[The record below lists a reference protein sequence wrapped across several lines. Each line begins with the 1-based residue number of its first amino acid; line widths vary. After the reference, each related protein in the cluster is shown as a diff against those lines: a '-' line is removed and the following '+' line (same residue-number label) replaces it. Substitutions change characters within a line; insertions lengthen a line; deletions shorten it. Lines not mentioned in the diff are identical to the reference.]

1 MPDKIP
7 NSSLKRFVKCNLIGT
22 QHEWESHINNMI
34 CIFDRN
40 LQAYAAN
47 NMLDVGCGDGSR
59 TTRIAEYFRIPM
71 EQVYGLDVNDELI
84 GACRRLFKASKIDLE
99 TDPIPYQDGVFDLV
113 ICNQVLEHLKNYREV
128 IDSLTRVTKK
138 GGFIVIGI
146 PNLAHLIN
154 RLYLLF
160 GIQPMCIHLEGPH
173 VRSFAHRDFKRL
185 ITSLRGLR
193 LLDCKGS
200 LMYPLPLFMVDGIM
214 DRFVGLCG
222 YVCYLL
228 RKIE

>member
-1 MPDKIP
+1 MPDRIP
-7 NSSLKRFVKCNLIGT
+7 NSSFKRFVRDNLIGT
-22 QHEWESHINNMI
+22 QHEWESHIRNMI

-40 LQAYAAN
+40 LQEYVAN

-59 TTRIAEYFRIPM
+59 TTRIAEYFGIPM
-71 EQVYGLDVNDELI
+71 ERVYGLDDSDELI
-84 GACRRLFKASKIDLE
+84 TACRQMFKASMIDLE
-99 TDPIPYQDGVFDLV
+99 SEPLPYENGFFDLV
-113 ICNQVLEHLKNYREV
+113 ICNQVLEHLKNYRKV
-128 IDSLTRVTKK
+128 IEGLVRVTKK

-160 GIQPMCIHLEGPH
+160 GIQPICIDLEGPH
-173 VRSFAHRDFKRL
+173 VRSFTHRDFKRL
-185 ITSLRGLR
+185 LTSLRGIR

-200 LMYPLPLFMVDGIM
+200 LMYPLPFFIA
-214 DRFVGLCG
+214 DRIADVFIGLSG

-228 RKIE
+228 QREQ